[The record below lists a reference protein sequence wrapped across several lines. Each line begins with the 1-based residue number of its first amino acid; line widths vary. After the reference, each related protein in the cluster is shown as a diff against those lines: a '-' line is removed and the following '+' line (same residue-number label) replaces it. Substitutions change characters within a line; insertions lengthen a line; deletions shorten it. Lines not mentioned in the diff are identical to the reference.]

1 MNNNLLIFN
10 KHSLKYVGFS
20 FLAFVIFL
28 IIDLDLFALV
38 TFAFMVF
45 SAYVFRNPEKLL
57 LSDEHNSVVSPVDG
71 TIIDI
76 EDIEDAQY
84 AYKVDINSNYFDVSF
99 LRAPFN
105 AKVESLNIV
114 RGARLGKN
122 SKLFES
128 LNEYVNLVF
137 IDNNDNKIKVVH
149 KLTRSFA
156 PLFLDIA
163 VNDALIKS
171 SSYGVMLS
179 GVTTIYLPHSFNLDT
194 KVGNKVSASETLL
207 GSFAS

>member
-38 TFAFMVF
+38 AFTFMAF

-57 LSDEHNSVVSPVDG
+57 LSDEQNTLVSPVDG
-71 TIIDI
+71 TIINI
-76 EDIEDAQY
+76 EDIKDAQY
-84 AYKVDINSNYFDVSF
+84 AYKIDINSNYFDISF

-114 RGARLGKN
+114 RGSRLGKN

-128 LNEYVNLVF
+128 LNEYVSIVF
-137 IDNNDNKIKVVH
+137 TNRNDNKIKILH

-156 PLFLDIA
+156 PLFLDIV
-163 VNDALIKS
+163 VNDAVMKS

-194 KVGNKVSASETLL
+194 RIGNKVSASETLL
-207 GSFAS
+207 GSFTS